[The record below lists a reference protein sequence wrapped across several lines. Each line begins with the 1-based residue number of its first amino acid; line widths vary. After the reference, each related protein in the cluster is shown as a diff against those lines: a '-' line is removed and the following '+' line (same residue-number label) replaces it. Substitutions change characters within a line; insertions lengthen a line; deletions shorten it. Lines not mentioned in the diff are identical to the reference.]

1 MAGIR
6 VDILMVGAFSVD
18 CSSAPE
24 VRIRASVSSAS
35 DFDTE
40 TRAANSL
47 IHTKASNLNVDVSVR
62 TDIFTEYLEINPT
75 VLWVYPDIP
84 RDNDVYSNLCWIV
97 N

>member
-1 MAGIR
+1 MAGIQ
-6 VDILMVGAFSVD
+6 VDIIPVGAFSVD

-24 VRIRASVSSAS
+24 VRITVSASSVS

-40 TRAANSL
+40 TRTANSL
-47 IHTKASNLNVDVSVR
+47 LHTRASNLNVDVSVR

-84 RDNDVYSNLCWIV
+84 RDNDVYSNLSWIV